1 MEKISV
7 TTKVKQPLKK
17 VWDCFTNPVHMTKW
31 NFASDDWC
39 CPTATN
45 DLRPG
50 GKLTS
55 RMEKKD
61 GSIGFDFSGTYTEV
75 KINELLEYVLE
86 DGRQIS
92 VIFKEN
98 NGVVEIIETFEPE
111 SDNDP
116 EFQKWGW
123 QTILTNFKKYAESIT

>member
-7 TTKVKQPLKK
+7 ETKVNQPLQK
-17 VWDCFTNPVHMTKW
+17 VWDCFTNPTHMTQW

-39 CPTATN
+39 CPTASN

-55 RMEKKD
+55 RIEKKD
-61 GSIGFDFSGTYTEV
+61 GSIGFDFMGTYIAVE
-75 KINELLEYVLE
+75 IQELLEYMLE
-86 DGRQIS
+86 DGRTVS
-92 VIFKEN
+92 VTFKEE

-123 QTILTNFKKYAESIT
+123 QTILSNFKKYVESIS

>member
-1 MEKISV
+1 MDKISV
-7 TTKVKQPLKK
+7 TTRVKLSLEK
-17 VWDCFTNPVHMTKW
+17 VWDYFTSPTHITQW
-31 NFASDDWC
+31 NFASDEWC

-50 GKLTS
+50 GKLIS

-61 GSIGFDFSGTYTEV
+61 GSIGFDFSGTYTTVETN
-75 KINELLEYVLE
+75 KLLEYVLE
-86 DGRQIS
+86 DGRTVS
-92 VIFKEN
+92 VSFTEH
-98 NGVVEIIETFEPE
+98 NGIVDIIETFEPE

-123 QTILTNFKKYAESIT
+123 QTILTNFKKYSESIT